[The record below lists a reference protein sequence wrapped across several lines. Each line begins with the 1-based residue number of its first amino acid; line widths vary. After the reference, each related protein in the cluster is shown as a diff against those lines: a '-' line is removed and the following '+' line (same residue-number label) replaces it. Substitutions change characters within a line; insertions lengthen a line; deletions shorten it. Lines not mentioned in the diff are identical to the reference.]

1 MSIDLSFSTWLYSCG
16 ISTWRAN
23 IMPWIYWGANER
35 KECVLN
41 GHMHWWWS
49 DDQHYATECTISSQS
64 CTFFFFDVTENIWD
78 PCSLH
83 ISSRKYT
90 MNSDPQ
96 SVHWIIQIYST
107 CCYHLWTACSWFLA
121 LRTSSNFSLFSDSNY
136 FFFDICPL
144 TLFAPI
150 YIYL

>member
-1 MSIDLSFSTWLYSCG
+1 MSIDLSFSTLLCSCG

-23 IMPWIYWGANER
+23 IMPWIYLGANER

-49 DDQHYATECTISSQS
+49 DDQHHATESTISSQS
-64 CTFFFFDVTENIWD
+64 CTFFSSMSQRIFEIHALYTFQAGNI
-78 PCSLH
+78 
-83 ISSRKYT
+83 
-90 MNSDPQ
+90 NSDPHT
-96 SVHWIIQIYST
+96 VHWIIHIYST
-107 CCYHLWTACSWFLA
+107 CSCHLWTACYWFLA

-136 FFFDICPL
+136 FFDICPL